1 MPNALMLLGGQ
12 GYGLVSGL
20 EDVLLSSCIALC
32 CAGWRECMAEGRG

>member
-1 MPNALMLLGGQ
+1 MLLGGQ

-32 CAGWRECMAEGRG
+32 CAPGVEGMLG